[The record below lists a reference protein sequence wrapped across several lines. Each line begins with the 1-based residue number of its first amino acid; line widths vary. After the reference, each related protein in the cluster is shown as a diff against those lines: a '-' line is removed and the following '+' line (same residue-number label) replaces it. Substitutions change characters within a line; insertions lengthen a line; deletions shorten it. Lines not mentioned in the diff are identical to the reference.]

1 MEAVIPVLR
10 VRGLGAGDRKE
21 QAHGTWENVKKKKKD
36 FKLSYFSYEFRVVK
50 HHVTKMNMRLRCTNV
65 TYNFKP

>member
-21 QAHGTWENVKKKKKD
+21 QAHGTWENVKKKKKRT
-36 FKLSYFSYEFRVVK
+36 LNCPISA
-50 HHVTKMNMRLRCTNV
+50 TN
-65 TYNFKP
+65 FE

>member
-21 QAHGTWENVKKKKKD
+21 QAHGTWENVKKKKT
-36 FKLSYFSYEFRVVK
+36 LNCPISA
-50 HHVTKMNMRLRCTNV
+50 TN
-65 TYNFKP
+65 FG